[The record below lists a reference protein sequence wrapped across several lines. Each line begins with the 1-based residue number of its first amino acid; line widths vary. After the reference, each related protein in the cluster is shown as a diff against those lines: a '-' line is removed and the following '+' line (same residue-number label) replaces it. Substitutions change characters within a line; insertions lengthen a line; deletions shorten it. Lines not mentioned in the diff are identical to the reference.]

1 MSISEE
7 LESAI
12 DVVDLVSKYTS
23 LKKAGVN
30 YKANCPFP
38 GHNEKT
44 PSFMVSPVKQMAYC
58 FGCHKWWG
66 PIKFIMDIENCE
78 FREAIEI
85 LWWYTG
91 IAVNSNFDKEKHE
104 AKKNIYSLYKDAV
117 NYYKNA
123 IKKYPEVKKY
133 VYDRGLNEQVMEDF
147 HFWYAD
153 SWVELFAYLKNKG
166 YDDELIKKS
175 NIFLDIKTKKDKF
188 INRLIFPI
196 QNARWDFVAFTARIL
211 WTGEPKY
218 LNSPASDLYDKS
230 NILYWLFNARTA
242 ITKEDYII
250 ITEWQM
256 DTISLQWAWFTN
268 TVAVSWSAL
277 TDKHL
282 TLIKRL
288 TKKVFLC
295 FDWDSA
301 WDKATKAALEKMKNS
316 WFEVKI
322 ISLPKWKDP
331 DDIIKSWWDFNENI
345 KWALTPIW
353 YYIKKSNFD
362 TTSIDEKKKLLQELL
377 EITKSYSDNV
387 EKDYY
392 LKEISSLLDINQ
404 NIVYDSFNRIKFTTN
419 TTKETKTTVEKI
431 TSEELAIW
439 YCISNEKNIA
449 FFNKHMLFKE
459 WLWNDL
465 KNILENW
472 ISYIDSLELNKKER
486 LRWIS
491 LKIESDNEHSN
502 SEHSESELE
511 KITNWL
517 NREIY
522 KKLVPALMKKMKSW
536 NSEDLLEYTKIK
548 SIAQKHWISNSRTN

>member
-12 DVVDLVSKYTS
+12 DIVELVSKYTS

-30 YKANCPFP
+30 YKSVCPFP

-58 FGCHKWWG
+58 FGCHKWWWA
-66 PIKFIMDIENCE
+66 IKFIMDIENCE

-85 LWWYTG
+85 LGWYTW
-91 IAVNSNFDKEKHE
+91 IAVNSNFNKEKHE

-117 NYYKNA
+117 NYYKSALKN
-123 IKKYPEVKKY
+123 YPEVKKY
-133 VYDRGLNEQVMEDF
+133 IFERWLNEKVIEDF
-147 HFWYAD
+147 HFWYSD
-153 SWVELFAYLKNKG
+153 SWVELFAYLKKKG
-166 YDDELIKKS
+166 YDDELIKQS

-211 WTGEPKY
+211 WKWEPKY

-242 ITKEDYII
+242 ISKQDSII

-256 DTISLQWAWFTN
+256 DTIALQANWFN
-268 TVAVSWSAL
+268 NVVAVSWSAL

-288 TKKVFLC
+288 TKKIFLC
-295 FDWDSA
+295 FDWDKA
-301 WDKATKAALEKMKNS
+301 WDKATKSALEKMKNS

-322 ISLPKWKDP
+322 ISLPEWKDP
-331 DDIIKSWWDFNENI
+331 DDIVKSGWDFNEYI
-345 KWALTPIW
+345 KAALTPIW
-353 YYIKKSNFD
+353 YYIKKSNFNTD
-362 TTSIDEKKKLLQELL
+362 SIDEKKKLLKELL

-387 EKDYY
+387 EKDFY

-404 NIVYDSFNRIKFTTN
+404 NIVYDSFNRIKFTINSEEKN
-419 TTKETKTTVEKI
+419 TISKEKI
-431 TSEELAIW
+431 SSEEMVIW
-439 YCISNEKNIA
+439 YCLLNEKNIKY
-449 FFNKHMLFKE
+449 FNKNILFKD
-459 WLWNDL
+459 WLGIDL
-465 KNILENW
+465 KNILQDW
-472 ISYIDSLELNKKER
+472 ISYLKTLELNKKEK
-486 LRWIS
+486 LKWIS
-491 LKIESDNEHSN
+491 LKIESDSEHTNNEHS
-502 SEHSESELE
+502 EIELH
-511 KITNWL
+511 KIVEWL

-522 KKLVPALMKKMKSW
+522 KKMVTILKKEMTNW
-536 NSEDLLEYTKIK
+536 NSDAFLKYTNLISEAKKIGIK
-548 SIAQKHWISNSRTN
+548 

>member
-1 MSISEE
+1 
-7 LESAI
+7 
-12 DVVDLVSKYTS
+12 
-23 LKKAGVN
+23 
-30 YKANCPFP
+30 
-38 GHNEKT
+38 
-44 PSFMVSPVKQMAYC
+44 MVSPTKQLAYC
-58 FGCHKWWG
+58 FGCHKWGG

-85 LWWYTG
+85 LGWYTG
-91 IAVNSNFDKEKHE
+91 ISVNSNFDKEKHE

-123 IKKYPEVKKY
+123 LKKYPEVKKY
-133 VYDRGLNEQVMEDF
+133 IFNRGLNEETIENF
-147 HFWYAD
+147 HFGYSD
-153 SWVELFAYLKNKG
+153 SWVELFSYLKKKG
-166 YDDELIKKS
+166 YDEELIKKS

-196 QNARWDFVAFTARIL
+196 QNARWDFVAFTARII
-211 WTGEPKY
+211 WSWEPKY

-230 NILYWLFNARTA
+230 NILYWLFNARTS
-242 ITKEDYII
+242 ITKKDFVI

-301 WDKATKAALEKMKNS
+301 WEKATKAALEKMKNS

-322 ISLPKWKDP
+322 VSLPKWKDP
-331 DDIIKSWWDFNENI
+331 DDIVKNWWDFNEYI
-345 KWALTPIW
+345 KSALTPIW
-353 YYIKKSNFD
+353 YYIKKSNFN
-362 TTSIDEKKKLLQELL
+362 TESIDEKKKLLSELL
-377 EITKSYSDNV
+377 DIVKSYSDNV
-387 EKDYY
+387 EKDFY
-392 LKEISSLLDINQ
+392 LKEISTLLDINQ

-419 TTKETKTTVEKI
+419 TSKESNESKNKI
-431 TSEELAIW
+431 TSEEIAIW
-439 YCISNEKNIA
+439 YCILNEKNID

-459 WLWNDL
+459 GLWNDL
-465 KNILENW
+465 KSILEKW

-491 LKIESDNEHSN
+491 LKIESESEYSN
-502 SEHSESELE
+502 SEHSESELH
-511 KITNWL
+511 KITDWL
-517 NREIY
+517 NREVY
-522 KKLVPALMKKMKSW
+522 KKLVSILKKEMNTGNTEAFLK
-536 NSEDLLEYTKIK
+536 YTHLVNEAKKIGIK
-548 SIAQKHWISNSRTN
+548 